1 MSKVKE
7 RIIMSANVE
16 TMFYTRVEPWHGLGV
31 CVESALCSE
40 EALKQSGLNWNVI
53 QRPIMTSTYDPIPG
67 YKANIRDTDNRIL
80 GVVTDRYKVV
90 QNSEAFA
97 FTDSLLGE
105 GVRYETAGS
114 LQEGRKIWLLAKLS
128 DRYIMEGEQID
139 PYLVFS
145 SSHDGSGSIKV
156 CMTPIRVVCQN
167 TLNIALSTA
176 KRIWSTVHV
185 GDMAHKMDD
194 AHNTLRLAENYMDKL
209 GAEFSR
215 LSKIKL
221 NDAKVMEY
229 IDMLLPMDDNATDTH
244 RKNISHIREDL
255 KIRYFDA
262 PDLRY
267 VGKNAYRF
275 VCAVSDFATHAKP
288 LRETVNYREN
298 VFAKTID
305 GNPLIDRAYE
315 MVLAA

>member
-1 MSKVKE
+1 
-7 RIIMSANVE
+7 MSANVE
-16 TMFYTRVEPWHGLGV
+16 SMFYTRVAPWHGLGIQ
-31 CVESALCSE
+31 VESALSST
-40 EALKQSGLNWNVI
+40 EAIEKSGLNWNVI
-53 QRPIMTSTYDPIPG
+53 QRPIMTNDYNLIPG
-67 YKANIRDTDNRIL
+67 YKANIRDIDEKVL

-114 LQEGRKIWLLAKLS
+114 LQDGRKIWLLAKLP
-128 DRYIMEGEQID
+128 DKYIIEGEQIE

-145 SSHDGSGSIKV
+145 SSHDGNGAIKV
-156 CMTPIRVVCQN
+156 AMTPIRVVCQN

-176 KRIWSTVHV
+176 KRVWSTVHV
-185 GDMAHKMDD
+185 GDLNRKMNE
-194 AHNTLRLAENYMDKL
+194 AHNTLLLAEKYMGKL

-221 NDAKVMEY
+221 TDAKVMEY
-229 IDMLLPMDDNATDTH
+229 IDMLLPMNDNPTDIH
-244 RKNISHIREDL
+244 KKNITRIREDM

-262 PDLRY
+262 PDLKGQ

-275 VCAVSDFATHAKP
+275 ICAVSDFATHSKP
-288 LRETVNYREN
+288 LRETINYREN
-298 VFAKTID
+298 VFSKTIE
-305 GNPLIDRAYE
+305 GNPLIDKAYE
-315 MVLAA
+315 LVEAV

>member
-1 MSKVKE
+1 
-7 RIIMSANVE
+7 MSANVE
-16 TMFYTRVEPWHGLGV
+16 SMFYTRVAPWHGLGI
-31 CVESALCSE
+31 CVESALSSTYAIE
-40 EALKQSGLNWNVI
+40 KSGLNWNVI
-53 QRPIMTSTYDPIPG
+53 QRPIMTNNYTTIPG
-67 YKANIRDTDNRIL
+67 YKANIRDIDEKVL

-114 LQEGRKIWLLAKLS
+114 LQDGRKIWLLAKLP
-128 DRYIMEGEQID
+128 DKYIIEGEQIE

-145 SSHDGSGSIKV
+145 SSHDGNGAIKV
-156 CMTPIRVVCQN
+156 AMTPIRVVCQN

-176 KRIWSTVHV
+176 KRVWSTVHV
-185 GDMAHKMDD
+185 GDLNRKMNE
-194 AHNTLRLAENYMDKL
+194 AHNTLLLAEKYMGKL

-221 NDAKVMEY
+221 SDAKVMEY
-229 IDMLLPMDDNATDTH
+229 IDMLLPMNDNPTDIH
-244 RKNISHIREDL
+244 KKNITRIREDM

-262 PDLRY
+262 PDLKGQ

-275 VCAVSDFATHAKP
+275 ICAVSDFATHSKP
-288 LRETVNYREN
+288 LRETINYREN
-298 VFAKTID
+298 VFSKTIE
-305 GNPLIDRAYE
+305 GNPLIDKAYE
-315 MVLAA
+315 LVEAV